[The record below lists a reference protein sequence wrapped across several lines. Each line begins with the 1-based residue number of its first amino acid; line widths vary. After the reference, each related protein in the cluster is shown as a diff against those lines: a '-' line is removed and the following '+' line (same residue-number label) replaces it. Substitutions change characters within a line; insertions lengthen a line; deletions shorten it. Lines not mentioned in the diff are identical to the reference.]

1 MIPPWVSAASCGLS
15 TLLIGPWWLRAM
27 RRECSRWADHRAT
40 AIVLAGLM
48 ALSTLVGWRFAGDPV
63 VVAWWWSG
71 LCSVGLTIIDLGEH
85 RLPRSWL
92 TAMGIGVLVV
102 FAALPILRSDSA
114 ALWRAITAT
123 ALVWLGMRLVE
134 AVCAGAMGGGDTRL
148 LAVLALQLGWIS
160 WHAVLFGLT
169 AGALLLGMTA
179 GLGWLVG
186 QREWTSRIPAGP
198 SLMLGFWGVV
208 FLVAP

>member
-1 MIPPWVSAASCGLS
+1 MSPWVSALSCGLAS
-15 TLLIGPWWLRAM
+15 FAISPWWLRAM
-27 RRECSRWADHRAT
+27 RRECSRWADRRAT
-40 AIVLAGLM
+40 AIVLAGLV
-48 ALSTLVGWRFAGDPV
+48 ALSALVGGRCAGDPAL
-63 VVAWWWSG
+63 VAWWWSG

-92 TAMGIGVLVV
+92 AAMGLGVLVV
-102 FAALPILRSDSA
+102 FAGIAVLRADPA
-114 ALWRAITAT
+114 ALWRAVTAA

-148 LAVLALQLGWIS
+148 QAVLALQLGWLS
-160 WHAVLFGLT
+160 WPSVLCGLT

-179 GLGWLVG
+179 GFGRLVG
-186 QREWTSRIPAGP
+186 QQEWTSRIPAGP
-198 SLMLGFWGVV
+198 YLMLGFWVVV

>member
-1 MIPPWVSAASCGLS
+1 MSPWATAGFFGLASVAV
-15 TLLIGPWWLRAM
+15 GPWWLRAVC
-27 RRECSRWADHRAT
+27 RECSRWADHRAT
-40 AIVLAGLM
+40 ALVLAGLM
-48 ALSTLVGWRFAGDPV
+48 ALSTLVGWRFAGDPALM
-63 VVAWWWSG
+63 AWWWSG

-92 TAMGIGVLVV
+92 AAMGIGVLAV
-102 FAALPILRSDSA
+102 FAVLAVMRSDPA

-134 AVCAGAMGGGDTRL
+134 AICAGAMGGGDTRL
-148 LAVLALQLGWIS
+148 QAVLALQLGWLS

-169 AGALLLGMTA
+169 TGALLLGMTA

-198 SLMLGFWGVV
+198 SLMLGFWVVV